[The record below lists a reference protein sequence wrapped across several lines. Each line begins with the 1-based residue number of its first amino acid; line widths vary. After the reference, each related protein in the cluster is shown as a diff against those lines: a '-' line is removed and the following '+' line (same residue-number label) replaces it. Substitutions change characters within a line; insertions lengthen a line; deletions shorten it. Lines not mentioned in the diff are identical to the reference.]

1 MGRRRVQESD
11 YDPIASDLERD
22 VRLTLAPTSAASPS
36 EVQAPAPESA
46 VAPAVHGMK
55 AKRYKVTRDED
66 ITLARFVLRLQ
77 EASQTKV
84 NLALLNRVGNALLMD
99 AEEELVREIRSAGS
113 MRQPSNNDPI
123 AYADFEDAW
132 RRIVERAV
140 RRRGARS

>member
-1 MGRRRVQESD
+1 
-11 YDPIASDLERD
+11 
-22 VRLTLAPTSAASPS
+22 
-36 EVQAPAPESA
+36 
-46 VAPAVHGMK
+46 MK

-66 ITLARFVLRLQ
+66 VSLARFLLRLQ

-99 AEEELVREIRSAGS
+99 AEEELVREIRCAGH

-140 RRRGARS
+140 RGAEHAHEGRVSQRTCS